1 MKRIGDILT
10 RHKTPVA
17 VQDDVTYKQVT
28 IRTNYKGVVLRG
40 TKMGSEIGTKNQWR
54 VSAGQFILSRI
65 DARNG
70 AFGIIPKELEG
81 AIVTTDFLAFDIN
94 EDEVER
100 EFFNVF
106 LQSPVFLDACI
117 KASRGN
123 TNRKRIEEDFFLAFE
138 LNLPPLPQQRHLITK
153 INKARSSIAIA
164 NREIT
169 DQETLLAKLKQAILH
184 EAIQGRLTADW
195 RAVNLEVEPA
205 SQLLHHIQAEKDR
218 LIAEKKISKEKP
230 LPTITP
236 EEAPFEIPKG
246 WVWCRMGEAGIFQ
259 RGKSKHRPRNDP
271 RLFEGG
277 NIPFVQTG
285 DVARSKHKGFRI
297 DTCSSY
303 YNEAGLSQSR
313 LWPPGT
319 MCITIAANI
328 AETGFLTFPAC
339 IPDSVVT
346 FTPVVSGKSPEFLR
360 MFIELTRTAIE
371 KFAPATAQK
380 NINLQIINELA
391 LPFPPLAEQ
400 AAIVERVEALMT
412 TCQALEAEIEQARSH
427 AAQLLQAVLKE
438 AFTPTS

>member
-10 RHKTPVA
+10 RHKTPVT
-17 VQDDVTYKQVT
+17 VQDDIAYKQVT

-40 TKMGSEIGTKNQWR
+40 AKMGSEIGTKNQWR

-81 AIVTTDFLAFDIN
+81 AIVTNDFLAFDVN

-153 INKARSSIAIA
+153 ISKARSSITVA

-169 DQETLLAKLKQAILH
+169 HQESILAKLKQAILQ
-184 EAIQGRLTADW
+184 EAIQGKLTADW
-195 RAVNLEVEPA
+195 RTANPDVEPA
-205 SQLLHHIQAEKDR
+205 GRLIHRIQTEKAR
-218 LIAEKKISKEKP
+218 LIAEKKFRKEKP
-230 LPTITP
+230 LPEITP

-246 WVWCRMGEAGIFQ
+246 WVWCRMGEAGIFR

-297 DTCSSY
+297 DTCSGY
-303 YNEAGLSQSR
+303 YNEVGLSQSR
-313 LWPPGT
+313 LWPSGT
-319 MCITIAANI
+319 MCITISANI

-391 LPFPPLAEQ
+391 LPLPPLAEQ
-400 AAIVERVEALMT
+400 TVIVERVEALTT
-412 TCQALEAEIEQARSH
+412 TCQALETEIERARSH
-427 AAQLLQAVLKE
+427 ATQLLQTVLKE
-438 AFTPTS
+438 AFMPS

>member
-1 MKRIGDILT
+1 M
-10 RHKTPVA
+10 
-17 VQDDVTYKQVT
+17 
-28 IRTNYKGVVLRG
+28 
-40 TKMGSEIGTKNQWR
+40 
-54 VSAGQFILSRI
+54 
-65 DARNG
+65 
-70 AFGIIPKELEG
+70 
-81 AIVTTDFLAFDIN
+81 
-94 EDEVER
+94 
-100 EFFNVF
+100 
-106 LQSPVFLDACI
+106 FLDACI

-123 TNRKRIEEDFFLAFE
+123 TNRKRIEENFFLAFE

-169 DQETLLAKLKQAILH
+169 YQETLLVKLKQAILH
-184 EAIQGRLTADW
+184 EAIQGKLTADW

-303 YNEAGLSQSR
+303 YNEVGLSQSR

-391 LPFPPLAEQ
+391 LPLPPLAEQ

-427 AAQLLQAVLKE
+427 AAQLLQSVLKE
-438 AFTPTS
+438 AFTSAS